1 MTRRDRI
8 CYSVYLSALGVWA
21 GVLAM
26 TAAAAA
32 VTFPTVRSLDPT
44 LLDLDPTSRP
54 HWMLVGGKVVSGV
67 FVISHAAQAVCALL
81 AITSFV
87 LLCRSSLRGRQSRR
101 SVTFVS
107 TAAALSILSWYL
119 LVLWPRMR
127 ENLHTYWDNLF
138 AGKLDLARAAQLAFD
153 ADHPNASLTL
163 QVLLAAVLVAL
174 TSGVWSATAPPGS
187 SK

>member
-8 CYSVYLSALGVWA
+8 CYTVYLSALGVWA

-32 VTFPTVRSLDPT
+32 VTFPTVRSLNPT
-44 LLDLDPTSRP
+44 LLDLDPASRP

-67 FVISHAAQAVCALL
+67 FVISHAAQAFAALL
-81 AITSFV
+81 AVVALIV
-87 LLCRSSLRGRQSRR
+87 LCRSPQRGRQTRR
-101 SVTFVS
+101 SITSVS
-107 TAAALSILSWYL
+107 TAAALTILSWYL

-138 AGKLDLARAAQLAFD
+138 AGKLDAARTAQQAFD
-153 ADHPNASLTL
+153 ADHPGASLTL
-163 QVLLAAVLVAL
+163 QFLLATVLAASI
-174 TSGVWSATAPPGS
+174 SGIWHATAPPGAP
-187 SK
+187 K